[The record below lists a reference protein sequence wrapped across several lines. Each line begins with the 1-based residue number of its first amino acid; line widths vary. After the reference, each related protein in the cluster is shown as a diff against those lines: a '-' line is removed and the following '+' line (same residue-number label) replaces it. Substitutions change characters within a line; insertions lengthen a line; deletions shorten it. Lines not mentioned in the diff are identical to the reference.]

1 MLYQAELSRH
11 ERYLLRVYKK
21 RYWFKGMKISISGI
35 RGVYGTDFFPH
46 DVIRFCDG
54 FSKLIKNGKCVI
66 GRDTRTTGEMIEK
79 LVSAT
84 LLEKGIDVQIL
95 GVTPTPVVFRKA
107 RELGAGIV
115 ITSSH
120 NPLEWNG
127 LKFIIEGRGI
137 TEKELEIVKNE
148 RNSNRPKLGKESIG
162 ISNYDKPQLITHQLE
177 VIGKLEQE
185 KYVTVDIGGGSA
197 KYVAPE
203 LLKEIG
209 CQVTTINDE
218 LGTCTRGPDPT
229 TDELTELIN
238 KTKQVGFAFDLDSD
252 RMILVM
258 NGKKKS
264 SDITLGLGVVKAI
277 KLGIKKFVLSL
288 DSSIAVE
295 KYITNHGGKVWRS
308 KVGEAN
314 VIQKMIENDAEAGG
328 EGSSG
333 GFILKK
339 FNMCRDGLLTSGL
352 IASMIGD
359 ETIQNDIEF
368 FESFSQIRDKISVES
383 NLHDRLISEI
393 AERIGTK
400 YEINQLDG
408 IKIEINENTWS
419 LIRKSNTEDI
429 IRISTESN
437 DKQLLEKVQKEM
449 IEIVNDCHEQI
460 K

>member
-35 RGVYGTDFFPH
+35 RGVYGVDFFPN
-46 DVIRFCDG
+46 DVIRYCDG
-54 FSKLIKNGKCVI
+54 FSKLVKNGRCVI

-137 TEKELEIVKNE
+137 TEKELEVVKNE
-148 RNSNRPKLGKESIG
+148 RNTNRPKLGKESIG
-162 ISNYDKPQLITHQLE
+162 ISNYVSDAVE

-197 KYVAPE
+197 KCVAPE

-277 KLGIKKFVLSL
+277 KLGIKKYVLSV

-368 FESFSQIRDKISVES
+368 FESFFQIRDKISVES

-449 IEIVNDCHEQI
+449 IEIVNGCHEQI

>member
-148 RNSNRPKLGKESIG
+148 RNSNRPKLGKESVG
-162 ISNYDKPQLITHQLE
+162 ITNYVSDAAE

>member
-137 TEKELEIVKNE
+137 TEKELEVVKNE
-148 RNSNRPKLGKESIG
+148 RNSNRPKLGKESVG
-162 ISNYDKPQLITHQLE
+162 ITNYVSDAAE

>member
-11 ERYLLRVYKK
+11 ERFLLRVYKK
-21 RYWFKGMKISISGI
+21 RFWFKEVKISISGI
-35 RGVYGTDFFPH
+35 RGVYGTDFFPQ

-148 RNSNRPKLGKESIG
+148 RNSNRPKLGKESVG
-162 ISNYDKPQLITHQLE
+162 ITNYVSDAVK

-288 DSSIAVE
+288 DSSMAVE

-393 AERIGTK
+393 AERLGTK

>member
-35 RGVYGTDFFPH
+35 RGVYGTDFFPQ

-137 TEKELEIVKNE
+137 TEKELEVVKNE

-162 ISNYDKPQLITHQLE
+162 ISNYVSDAVK

-218 LGTCTRGPDPT
+218 LATCTRGPDPT

-393 AERIGTK
+393 AERVGTK

>member
-35 RGVYGTDFFPH
+35 RGIYGIDFFPY
-46 DVIRFCDG
+46 DVIKFCDG
-54 FSKLIKNGKCVI
+54 FSKLIKNGKCAI
-66 GRDTRTTGEMIEK
+66 GRDTRDTGDMIER

-84 LLEKGIDVQIL
+84 LLEKGIDVQML
-95 GVTPTPVVFRKA
+95 GIIPTPVVFKKA
-107 RELGAGIV
+107 RELGAGII

-127 LKFIIEGRGI
+127 LKFIIDGRGI

-148 RNSNRPKLGKESIG
+148 SNSNKTNIGTESVGKSDY
-162 ISNYDKPQLITHQLE
+162 ISEAVQI
-177 VIGKLEQE
+177 IGKL
-185 KYVTVDIGGGSA
+185 KNTKNVTIDIGGGSA
-197 KYVAPE
+197 KHIGPE
-203 LLKEIG
+203 LLREIG
-209 CQVTTINDE
+209 CQVTTINDD
-218 LGTCTRGPDPT
+218 LNKCSRGPDPT
-229 TDELTELIN
+229 TDVLTELIS
-238 KTKQVGFAFDLDSD
+238 KTNDVGFAFDLDSD
-252 RMILVM
+252 RVILVM
-258 NGKKKS
+258 NGEKKS

-295 KYITNHGGKVWRS
+295 KYIKNNGGEVWRS
-308 KVGEAN
+308 KVGEVN
-314 VIQKMIENDAEAGG
+314 VIQKMIEKDAEAGG

-352 IASMIGD
+352 IASIIDD
-359 ETIQNDIEF
+359 ETIQKDIEF
-368 FESFSQIRDKISVES
+368 FESFSQIRDKISIES
-383 NLHDRLISEI
+383 SLHDRLISEI
-393 AERIGTK
+393 IKILDTK
-400 YEINQLDG
+400 YKINQLDG

-437 DKQLLEKVQKEM
+437 DKQVLERTQKEM
-449 IEIVNDCHEQI
+449 IETVKSCYEQI

>member
-1 MLYQAELSRH
+1 
-11 ERYLLRVYKK
+11 
-21 RYWFKGMKISISGI
+21 MKISISGI
-35 RGVYGTDFFPH
+35 RGVYGTDFFPQ

-66 GRDTRTTGEMIEK
+66 GRDTRTTGEMIER

-162 ISNYDKPQLITHQLE
+162 ISNYVSDAVK

-393 AERIGTK
+393 AERVGTK